1 MNDKEFVGRTA
12 LVTGGSRGI
21 GRAICQKLGECGAR
35 VAINYVV
42 NQRAAEETYQAI
54 GEAGGSAAIYQ
65 ADVSN
70 PDQTSDMFDTIEND
84 LGPVD
89 LLVTNAGIARSADSV
104 SMTAETWQEIMRTN
118 LDGTFYQVWRAKDGM
133 IKRGYGRIVC
143 ISSILGLIV
152 NPISP
157 ARQIAYGTSK
167 AAIFG
172 FVRNCAAAF
181 GPHVRVNGVAPGF
194 IETDLTADITDKA
207 RESLIKS
214 TPLKR
219 TGDTG
224 EIAELVHFLL
234 SDKSSFTT
242 GQTHVASGGMGT
254 LP

>member
-65 ADVSN
+65 ADVSD

-104 SMTAETWQEIMRTN
+104 SMTTETWQEIMRTN

-133 IKRGYGRIVC
+133 IKRGY
-143 ISSILGLIV
+143 
-152 NPISP
+152 
-157 ARQIAYGTSK
+157 
-167 AAIFG
+167 
-172 FVRNCAAAF
+172 
-181 GPHVRVNGVAPGF
+181 
-194 IETDLTADITDKA
+194 
-207 RESLIKS
+207 
-214 TPLKR
+214 
-219 TGDTG
+219 
-224 EIAELVHFLL
+224 
-234 SDKSSFTT
+234 
-242 GQTHVASGGMGT
+242 
-254 LP
+254 